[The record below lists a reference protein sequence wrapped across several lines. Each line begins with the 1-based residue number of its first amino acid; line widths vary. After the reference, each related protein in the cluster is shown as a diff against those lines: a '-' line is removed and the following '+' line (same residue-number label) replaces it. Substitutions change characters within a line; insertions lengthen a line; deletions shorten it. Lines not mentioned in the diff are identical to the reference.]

1 MSRCALAL
9 IASAWMLIAREAA
22 AGPESRVGLVVGVRV
37 NVSEPRAEEVA
48 RAIER
53 VLERELAVDVVVPES
68 PEVARD
74 LPPACATDSVC
85 LSGVAARIEVDE
97 LLFLVVVGAGDRVR
111 VELSRRH
118 PVTGEVSHPPAV
130 ILDPDPDAMDRQ
142 IAAVA
147 RQLLPDAVPR
157 AVPEP
162 EPAPSASPP
171 VAAPVE
177 VDLDAGSGKRTAGMV
192 IAAAGLALAG
202 GATYFALASRS
213 AADELEDRHPI
224 GDPGTWTEKDRSL
237 EDRHYRD
244 RTIAVAF
251 GIGAAAAVATG
262 ATVYLLGVRD
272 RRRARGV
279 ALRPTIGGGLLVV
292 GGAF

>member
-1 MSRCALAL
+1 
-9 IASAWMLIAREAA
+9 
-22 AGPESRVGLVVGVRV
+22 VGVVVGVRV
-37 NVSEPRAEEVA
+37 NVSEPRAGEVA

-53 VLERELAVDVVVPES
+53 VLERELAVDVVVPDS
-68 PEVARD
+68 AEVARD
-74 LPPACATDSVC
+74 LPPACATDPVC

-118 PVTGEVSHPPAV
+118 PVTGEISHPPAV
-130 ILDPDPDAMDRQ
+130 ILEPDADAMDRQ

-147 RQLLPDAVPR
+147 RQLLPDAAPHAVP
-157 AVPEP
+157 APEP
-162 EPAPSASPP
+162 EPAPAVS
-171 VAAPVE
+171 PVE
-177 VDLDAGSGKRTAGMV
+177 PVQPIDLEAGSGKRTAGMV
-192 IAAAGLALAG
+192 IAAAGVALAG

-213 AADELEDRHPI
+213 AASELEDRHPPD
-224 GDPGTWTEKDRSL
+224 DPGTWTEKDRSL

-244 RTIAVAF
+244 RTIAVVL

-272 RRRARGV
+272 RGHAREV
-279 ALRPTIGGGLLVV
+279 ALHPTAGGALLVL
-292 GGAF
+292 GGRF